1 MDHVSE
7 GWRPQTRTLT
17 QMHNRRLHRRA
28 FTHSC
33 RFKLKASNP
42 SRIIHPRTST
52 DVFHYPI
59 SIICITFNS
68 KTSAQFKNTRNK
80 DISKRITQ
88 LKQIHAKWKLFII
101 TMKNSLSLVRSPCF
115 HFQSTVPYFLYF
127 NKFHFILIKYLR
139 SLEFENGIK
148 STHSTVSRGQLTKRK
163 YVGYEFTSSERAS
176 ERATNQTIMYNFIY
190 FFLHLILHR
199 IILLSLV

>member
-59 SIICITFNS
+59 SIICIKFNS
-68 KTSAQFKNTRNK
+68 KTSAQLPVPIRPLHAQQGHQQK
-80 DISKRITQ
+80 DNSIETNSCQMKFFYNYDEKFT
-88 LKQIHAKWKLFII
+88 LTGSLTLFPFPI
-101 TMKNSLSLVRSPCF
+101 NCSVFSL
-115 HFQSTVPYFLYF
+115 FQ
-127 NKFHFILIKYLR
+127 
-139 SLEFENGIK
+139 
-148 STHSTVSRGQLTKRK
+148 
-163 YVGYEFTSSERAS
+163 
-176 ERATNQTIMYNFIY
+176 
-190 FFLHLILHR
+190 
-199 IILLSLV
+199 